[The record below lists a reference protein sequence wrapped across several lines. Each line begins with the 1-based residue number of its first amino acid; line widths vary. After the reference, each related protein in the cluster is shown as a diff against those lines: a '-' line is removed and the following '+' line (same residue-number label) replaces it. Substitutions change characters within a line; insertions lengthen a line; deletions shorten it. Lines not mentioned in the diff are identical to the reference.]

1 MFRKKPD
8 YGDLCEILNVIN
20 HTQCVQNETNEEFI
34 NQIHA
39 LSMDIK
45 RKTERIEK
53 LEHNIMD
60 LKERINYTLQKVLD
74 LTDRVE
80 ALEAKKQHKT
90 TKKQT
95 KKTKGK

>member
-1 MFRKKPD
+1 MLVTKKRL
-8 YGDLCEILNVIN
+8 YTELCKV
-20 HTQCVQNETNEEFI
+20 
-34 NQIHA
+34 
-39 LSMDIK
+39 MDHVHELISIAELEK
-45 RKTERIEK
+45 RNRRLADEDI
-53 LEHNIMD
+53 
-60 LKERINYTLQKVLD
+60 KERINYTLQKVLD

>member
-1 MFRKKPD
+1 MLVTQKKL
-8 YGDLCEILNVIN
+8 YTELNRVMEIFGDLTNLVGDHQVVI
-20 HTQCVQNETNEEFI
+20 
-34 NQIHA
+34 
-39 LSMDIK
+39 IK
-45 RKTERIEK
+45 RDREIKADITDI
-53 LEHNIMD
+53 
-60 LKERINYTLQKVLD
+60 KERINYTLQKVID